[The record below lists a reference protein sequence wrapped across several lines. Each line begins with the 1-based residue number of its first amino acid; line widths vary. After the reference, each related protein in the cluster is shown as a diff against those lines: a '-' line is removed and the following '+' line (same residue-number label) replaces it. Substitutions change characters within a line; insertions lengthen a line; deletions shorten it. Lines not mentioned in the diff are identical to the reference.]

1 MIRISSTSSASG
13 SLRQVLI
20 GEAVPLQ
27 CAPPHLARL
36 LHPQKQIDQTEV
48 RSPWRMPS
56 TVTNYQRSPT
66 IGGAPFPIRVR
77 AEPTRNTN
85 NAVQPSRK
93 SSHPHSHNHT
103 DVHARPRPRPLNV
116 RARVGHSPGKYS
128 STIPSSCARI
138 SSKGQSRS
146 SVVALMR
153 LPLMR

>member
-36 LHPQKQIDQTEV
+36 LHPQKQNDQTEV
-48 RSPWRMPS
+48 RSPWRVPS
-56 TVTNYQRSPT
+56 TVRCPLTRPHRWGRVLSHQGTRRTDTKHQQCCATITQILPPT
-66 IGGAPFPIRVR
+66 PPQPHKR
-77 AEPTRNTN
+77 AHS
-85 NAVQPSRK
+85 AQA
-93 SSHPHSHNHT
+93 SSVEWPGT
-103 DVHARPRPRPLNV
+103 
-116 RARVGHSPGKYS
+116 GHSPGKYS
-128 STIPSSCARI
+128 STIPSNWARI
-138 SSKGQSRS
+138 SRKGRSRS